1 MQKAST
7 EIFMPPFIKW
17 AGGKEKELHYIISNL
32 PPSFN
37 GYYEPFV
44 GGGSVYAALNAQR
57 TYINDKCSELI
68 NLFNYI
74 KSQDNV
80 FFEWVNLIN
89 RSWTNMRIFVSQ
101 HIKLLTDIYVSYR
114 LGTIDENKIV
124 LSIWNFVD
132 TNTDDLVNIIEL
144 PFAFGKDIYL
154 KEIKNNI
161 LRKFR
166 RMRKLEKEKYI
177 MPDIDVSDNIETA
190 FMGAL
195 YLYYRHLYNDN
206 NIKQSNNRLATAL
219 FLYIRNYSYSGMF
232 RYNHEGKF
240 NVPYGGIAYN
250 SKTLDKK
257 INYYQSQGLQT
268 LLNRTEIFNL
278 DFEAFFE
285 QVKPSSNDFIF
296 LDPPYDSDFN
306 TYAGNEFTKDDHR
319 RLSLYLCNKCHAK
332 WMMIIKY
339 TPYIYDLY
347 KDKGLSIQSFEK
359 KYLVSFMNRN
369 NKDTNHL
376 IIKNY

>member
-1 MQKAST
+1 MQITSKNT
-7 EIFMPPFIKW
+7 FMPPFIKW

-32 PPSFN
+32 PQSFN

-74 KSQDNV
+74 KSQDNL

-89 RSWTNMRIFVSQ
+89 SSWINMRIFVSQ

-114 LGTIDENKIV
+114 SGFFDENKIV
-124 LSIWNFVD
+124 MSILDFVD
-132 TNTDDLVNIIEL
+132 KNADNLVNIIE
-144 PFAFGKDIYL
+144 PHFAFGKTIYI

-161 LRKFR
+161 SRKFC
-166 RMRKLEKEKYI
+166 RMRKLEKEKSV
-177 MPDIDVSDNIETA
+177 MSDDDVRDNIETA

-206 NIKQSNNRLATAL
+206 NIKQSNKRLATAL

-232 RYNHEGKF
+232 RYNHNGKF

-257 INYYQSQGLQT
+257 ILYYQSLELQT
-268 LLNRTEIFNL
+268 LLNRTEIYNL

-319 RLSLYLCNKCHAK
+319 RLSLYLCNKCMAK

-347 KDKGLSIQSFEK
+347 KDRGLSIQSFEK
-359 KYLVSFMNRN
+359 RYLVSFMNRN
-369 NKDTNHL
+369 NKDTKHL